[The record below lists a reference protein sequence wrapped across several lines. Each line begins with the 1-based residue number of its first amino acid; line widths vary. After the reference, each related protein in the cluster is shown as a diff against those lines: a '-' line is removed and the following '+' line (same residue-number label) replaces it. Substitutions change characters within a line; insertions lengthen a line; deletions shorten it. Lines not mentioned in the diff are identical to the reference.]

1 MKLHRMKLIHFT
13 RENNRAPDDYV
24 VALHDEKYNKIED
37 FQEDGYT
44 IESQTDIDLPIS
56 FPCNCILKREV

>member
-1 MKLHRMKLIHFT
+1 MKLYRMQLIHFT
-13 RENNRAPDDYV
+13 RENAMAPDEYV
-24 VALHDEKYNKIED
+24 VALHEPKYHKIED
-37 FQEDGYT
+37 FLEDGYT